1 MNEYKRKGMVHG
13 RIRASRRWRAFAA
26 LPLLYTK
33 IIIKKKTSVDRP
45 MNTDQLKQSWDCFAL
60 NKARP
65 FHNYYNLM
73 VELSSHG

>member
-33 IIIKKKTSVDRP
+33 IIIKKKNVCWPTYEHWPIETKLRLLC
-45 MNTDQLKQSWDCFAL
+45 LK
-60 NKARP
+60 
-65 FHNYYNLM
+65 
-73 VELSSHG
+73 